1 MSFNLVFCFL
11 LINAYQFDLEKI
23 FRDYIQLIYIAAIV
37 GIIQILSQMVGFRYG
52 ADYSYLGFDMQ
63 HFGMQN
69 WKIQSW
75 FQEPSFLAIAFTPV
89 AFVGIARFFNLT
101 DLISVRKAVVVIV
114 VLILSQSSVGLIG
127 LLISLFIVITT
138 RYSIVRSP
146 LFITGSIIVLLVVGF
161 GFYSIPQVKVRVDDT
176 TNLFFDS
183 HVGAGDI
190 ERANLST
197 YSMYSNFKAHKPLS
211 WITLLQDRD

>member
-1 MSFNLVFCFL
+1 MFTYRTIKLRGTYLIGLVLVLFILSLTPIVKGEGLLEFIRQILLMSFNLVFCFL
-11 LINAYQFDLEKI
+11 LINAYQFDLGKI

-146 LFITGSIIVLLVVGF
+146 LFITGSIIVLTLWWVLDF
-161 GFYSIPQVKVRVDDT
+161 IP
-176 TNLFFDS
+176 F
-183 HVGAGDI
+183 
-190 ERANLST
+190 
-197 YSMYSNFKAHKPLS
+197 HKS
-211 WITLLQDRD
+211 K